1 MVDPLSDPGN
11 IDVTSDVDFEELAMT
26 GSQISNGEIRSRAQT
41 IHSLRFSVQFF
52 GPVSQRNFLYNL
64 GIDVRA
70 TVGKIA
76 FAFKEGSLSID
87 LFQALARTKTP
98 EEQKEILSAVEKLV
112 SPEYMGER
120 FLYLCVQHTS
130 RQHMPAGF
138 SSSQ

>member
-1 MVDPLSDPGN
+1 M
-11 IDVTSDVDFEELAMT
+11 
-26 GSQISNGEIRSRAQT
+26 
-41 IHSLRFSVQFF
+41 
-52 GPVSQRNFLYNL
+52 SQRNFLYNL
-64 GIDVRA
+64 GIDIRA
-70 TVGKIA
+70 TVGKIS
-76 FAFKEGSLSID
+76 FVFEECLLSVD
-87 LFQALARTKTP
+87 FFQALARTKTL